1 MTYLIIKETTFFS
14 GDKCYT
20 VHDKTESDQVAIR
33 KEKGYNMAS
42 NDNERFVI
50 SFVDNVITDPEV
62 IKKDENFNYSQLT
75 LPFPEVQ

>member
-1 MTYLIIKETTFFS
+1 
-14 GDKCYT
+14 
-20 VHDKTESDQVAIR
+20 
-33 KEKGYNMAS
+33 MAS